1 MNHNLQ
7 PHYELPQGHLLV
19 FPSEGGVLINR
30 TRVFRNIIIITNHP
44 TSNDK
49 DTFLWN
55 IDAGTLQFVFSYDLL
70 RGGGTEIL
78 PDISKAFHP
87 PPNPLL
93 LPWQGGGFYE
103 VAGLFYHARNNW
115 RGGEFNSF
123 LRSAR
128 LLDLCAVRIKTPAP
142 FFFIAA
148 MLQCVCF
155 PWGNL
160 ANYVIIYWR
169 AHNEEIMHCA
179 CVPGSWCNNG
189 ILNGKGGGGRSALC
203 EIVECI
209 CFR

>member
-1 MNHNLQ
+1 M
-7 PHYELPQGHLLV
+7 
-19 FPSEGGVLINR
+19 LINR
-30 TRVFRNIIIITNHP
+30 TRVFRNIIITNHP

-70 RGGGTEIL
+70 GWGWNRDSSRYI
-78 PDISKAFHP
+78 FHP
-87 PPNPLL
+87 PPNPLF

-103 VAGLFYHARNNW
+103 VAGLFYRARNNW

-128 LLDLCAVRIKTPAP
+128 LLDLCAARIKTPGA
-142 FFFIAA
+142 FFFYSFDAA
-148 MLQCVCF
+148 VCVCF

-169 AHNEEIMHCA
+169 AHNEEIVHVYLDLGATMEYWT
-179 CVPGSWCNNG
+179 GR
-189 ILNGKGGGGRSALC
+189 GGGVHFVKLLNVFALDNDN
-203 EIVECI
+203 V
-209 CFR
+209 